1 MGAGGNFLKL
11 LLSFDGIPADVTK
24 AEYKDMVNKY
34 IENES
39 YGTKSF
45 DRFCYREILIAYLNP
60 GKSIEELIALKSQIE
75 NLRMANSLI
84 GSEENKR
91 ETKLKINSL
100 IREIDYCI
108 AQLSD

>member
-1 MGAGGNFLKL
+1 MNLSLMTELSELIDSLEVKFFKLNQKVVQLEKKNQELQEEL
-11 LLSFDGIPADVTK
+11 LLSKKNQQLQSSEIETLKNQLDTLK
-24 AEYKDMVNKY
+24 MVN
-34 IENES
+34 
-39 YGTKSF
+39 
-45 DRFCYREILIAYLNP
+45 
-60 GKSIEELIALKSQIE
+60 
-75 NLRMANSLI
+75 SLL

>member
-1 MGAGGNFLKL
+1 MNGLSELIDSLEVKFFKLNQKLVQLEKSNLELHEEL
-11 LLSFDGIPADVTK
+11 LLSKKNQQARSDEIVSLKNQMDTLR
-24 AEYKDMVNKY
+24 MVN
-34 IENES
+34 
-39 YGTKSF
+39 
-45 DRFCYREILIAYLNP
+45 
-60 GKSIEELIALKSQIE
+60 
-75 NLRMANSLI
+75 SLL

>member
-1 MGAGGNFLKL
+1 MNRLSELIDSLEVKFFKLNQKVVQLEKKNLELQDEL
-11 LLSFDGIPADVTK
+11 LLSKKNQQKQLG
-24 AEYKDMVNKY
+24 E
-34 IENES
+34 IE
-39 YGTKSF
+39 T
-45 DRFCYREILIAYLNP
+45 
-60 GKSIEELIALKSQIE
+60 LKSQ
-75 NLRMANSLI
+75 LDTLKMVNSLL